1 MAKHRYLLDTN
12 ILSNLVRHPQGA
24 VAARIAKEGEK
35 NICTSVVVAG
45 ELRYGAVKRG
55 SARLTAQL
63 ETILSRLE
71 ILPLREP
78 SDQCY
83 AELRAH
89 LEKRGQP
96 IGPND
101 MLIAAH
107 ALALDYIVVTDNV
120 REFSRVPGLRVENW
134 LRSLSGNGRRR
145 ARGSA

>member
-12 ILSNLVRHPQGA
+12 ILSNLVRHPQGV

-107 ALALDYIVVTDNV
+107 ALALDSIVVTDNV

-134 LRSLSGNGRRR
+134 LRSLSGNGRR
-145 ARGSA
+145 

>member
-1 MAKHRYLLDTN
+1 MATLRYLLDTN
-12 ILSNLVRHPQGA
+12 ILSNLVRYPQGV
-24 VAARIAKEGEK
+24 VASRIAKEGEK
-35 NICTSVVVAG
+35 SICTSIVVAG

-55 SARLTAQL
+55 SDRLTAQL

-78 SDQCY
+78 ADQCY

-89 LEKRGQP
+89 LEKRGQL

-107 ALALDYIVVTDNV
+107 ALALDYIVATDNI
-120 REFSRVPGLRVENW
+120 REFSRVPGLRVDNW
-134 LRSLSGNGRRR
+134 LRGLSGNGRR
-145 ARGSA
+145 

>member
-1 MAKHRYLLDTN
+1 MATLHHLLDTN
-12 ILSNLVRHPQGA
+12 ILSHLVRYPQGV
-24 VAARIAKEGEK
+24 VARRIAKEGEK

-55 SARLTAQL
+55 SDRLTAQL

-78 SDQCY
+78 ADQCY

-89 LEKRGQP
+89 LEKRGQL

-120 REFSRVPGLRVENW
+120 REFSRVPGLRVDNW
-134 LRSLSGNGRRR
+134 LRSLSGNGRR
-145 ARGSA
+145 